1 MLQKIETPYKI
12 VAITAATTF
21 ALCSLMELYRRQR
34 TRKKDSRM
42 TNVERSID
50 ENVRMRRSR
59 PKCWSELPEIAL
71 DKIFSQF
78 TWKELIEIRKVCPRW
93 KVFIEEHGFNTI
105 EGKKRRFHFNW
116 FYENPEVTT
125 FSKHLDIQPE
135 FISSKT
141 YSAPVALLRDQQ
153 DGTQLRVIETAGN
166 DWAVWPIDLGE
177 DVGECAHVTDQ
188 LIIIGSCGEGLNDV
202 FTLYAWDR
210 CSHIRIWKCTY
221 PRRQPQQ
228 DISGLFSACKS
239 SILVLNENLFEV
251 ERFGRRNMTLTP
263 TTVTYEMDFKFSS
276 HFNTSDNLQF
286 HDPYVLMYY
295 YHEEVSYVDNDGV
308 NVWDCPLEWIV
319 LKVDD
324 RTRSM
329 SLVARIDD
337 DLFLS
342 RLSPSCFTADAAFSF
357 PYLITAVDLEMVA
370 VGVDPYSDEESELST
385 TEMSKL
391 EVYDVVQ
398 RRSLHK
404 EYRRG
409 EHISLDYCD
418 GKIVS
423 VTGSINKN
431 ARVGKKELKVLDIQQ
446 ILNTDKINY
455 KNQIVSR
462 NTQTLNLSG
471 KEKVYNRKDF
481 VNESSY
487 FEIISGE
494 KAKSVI
500 ITKLGWEGKINK
512 EVK

>member
-1 MLQKIETPYKI
+1 ME
-12 VAITAATTF
+12 
-21 ALCSLMELYRRQR
+21 SL
-34 TRKKDSRM
+34 
-42 TNVERSID
+42 
-50 ENVRMRRSR
+50 
-59 PKCWSELPEIAL
+59 
-71 DKIFSQF
+71 
-78 TWKELIEIRKVCPRW
+78 
-93 KVFIEEHGFNTI
+93 EEHGWNII
-105 EGKKRRFHFNW
+105 EGKEKRFHFNW

-125 FSKHLDIQPE
+125 WSKHLDIRPE

-188 LIIIGSCGEGLNDV
+188 LIIIGSCGEGLQDV

-210 CSHIRIWKCTY
+210 CSHRRIWKRTY

-251 ERFGRRNMTLTP
+251 VRFGRRDMTQTP

-276 HFNTSDNLQF
+276 HFNTSKNLQF

-295 YHEEVSYVDNDGV
+295 YHEEVAYVGNDGV
-308 NVWDCPLEWIV
+308 NVWNCPTEWIV

-324 RTRSM
+324 RTKRM

-342 RLSPSCFTADAAFSF
+342 RFSPDFFTADATFIY
-357 PYLITAVDLEMVA
+357 PHLITAVDLEMIPVDPN
-370 VGVDPYSDEESELST
+370 DPYSDDEAESYT
-385 TEMSKL
+385 TKMSKL
-391 EVYDVVQ
+391 EVYDVVLE
-398 RRSLHK
+398 RSIHK

-409 EHISLDYCD
+409 KHISLAYCD

-446 ILNTDKINY
+446 LLNKDKIKNI
-455 KNQIVSR
+455 NQIVSR
-462 NTQTLNLSG
+462 NTQNLNLSG
-471 KEKVYNRKDF
+471 REKVYNRKDF
-481 VNESSY
+481 VNDSSF

-494 KAKSVI
+494 AAKSVR
-500 ITKLGWEGKINK
+500 ITKLGWEGK
-512 EVK
+512 

>member
-1 MLQKIETPYKI
+1 
-12 VAITAATTF
+12 
-21 ALCSLMELYRRQR
+21 
-34 TRKKDSRM
+34 
-42 TNVERSID
+42 
-50 ENVRMRRSR
+50 
-59 PKCWSELPEIAL
+59 
-71 DKIFSQF
+71 
-78 TWKELIEIRKVCPRW
+78 
-93 KVFIEEHGFNTI
+93 
-105 EGKKRRFHFNW
+105 
-116 FYENPEVTT
+116 
-125 FSKHLDIQPE
+125 
-135 FISSKT
+135 
-141 YSAPVALLRDQQ
+141 
-153 DGTQLRVIETAGN
+153 
-166 DWAVWPIDLGE
+166 
-177 DVGECAHVTDQ
+177 
-188 LIIIGSCGEGLNDV
+188 
-202 FTLYAWDR
+202 
-210 CSHIRIWKCTY
+210 
-221 PRRQPQQ
+221 
-228 DISGLFSACKS
+228 
-239 SILVLNENLFEV
+239 
-251 ERFGRRNMTLTP
+251 
-263 TTVTYEMDFKFSS
+263 
-276 HFNTSDNLQF
+276 
-286 HDPYVLMYY
+286 MYY

-319 LKVDD
+319 LKIDH

-370 VGVDPYSDEESELST
+370 VDPYDPYSDEVSELST

-431 ARVGKKELKVLDIQQ
+431 NRLGKKELRVLDFQQ
-446 ILNTDKINY
+446 ILNKNKINY
-455 KNQIVSR
+455 RNQIVSR

-481 VNESSY
+481 VNDSSY

-512 EVK
+512 DKEVK

>member
-1 MLQKIETPYKI
+1 MLQVIETPYKI

-42 TNVERSID
+42 TNVDRSID
-50 ENVRMRRSR
+50 ENVRIRRGR

-93 KVFIEEHGFNTI
+93 KVFIEEHGLNTI
-105 EGKKRRFHFNW
+105 EGKKKRFHFNW

-125 FSKHLDIQPE
+125 WSKHLDIQPE

-141 YSAPVALLRDQQ
+141 CSAPVALFRDQQ
-153 DGTQLRVIETAGN
+153 DGTQVRVIEKAGN

-188 LIIIGSCGEGLNDV
+188 LIIIGSCGEGLND
-202 FTLYAWDR
+202 FTLHAWDR
-210 CSHIRIWKCTY
+210 RNQGRIWKRTY
-221 PRRQPQQ
+221 PRRRPYQE
-228 DISGLFSACKS
+228 ISGLFSACKS
-239 SILVLNENLFEV
+239 SILILNENLFEV
-251 ERFGRRNMTLTP
+251 VRFGRRNMTLTP

-276 HFNTSDNLQF
+276 HPNTSNNLQF

-295 YHEEVSYVDNDGV
+295 YHEEVAYVRNDGV
-308 NVWDCPLEWIV
+308 NVWDCPSEWIV

-324 RTRSM
+324 RTGRM

-337 DLFLS
+337 DIFLS
-342 RLSPSCFTADAAFSF
+342 RFSHNCFTADATFSF
-357 PYLITAVDLEMVA
+357 PYLITAVDLEMVP
-370 VGVDPYSDEESELST
+370 VDPHSDEESELST

-391 EVYDVVQ
+391 EVYDVVH

-409 EHISLDYCD
+409 EHISLNYCD

-423 VTGSINKN
+423 VTGFINKKN
-431 ARVGKKELKVLDIQQ
+431 RVGKKELMVLDIQQ
-446 ILNTDKINY
+446 ILNKDKINY
-455 KNQIVSR
+455 RNQIVSR

-481 VNESSY
+481 VNDSSY

-494 KAKSVI
+494 EAKSVR
-500 ITKLGWEGKINK
+500 ITKLGWEGK
-512 EVK
+512 